1 MNDKV
6 LPHANPEAILAPS
19 DGTLGYMTGFGN
31 HFSTEAVRGA
41 LPIGRNSPQQAPL
54 GLYAEQLSGSAF
66 TAHRP
71 ANRRTWFYRILPSV
85 KHTTGFRAADAG
97 LLRTAPCRDENTQPF
112 SPMRWNPV
120 PLPDEPTT
128 FLEGI
133 RTISTAGDAQMG
145 AGMAAHVYV
154 ANRDMQDQY
163 FYNADGEMLIV
174 PQLNRLTIATE
185 CGVLELAPG
194 EIAVIPRAM
203 KFQVHLPD
211 GTARG
216 YICENYGAMLDL
228 PGRGPIGAN
237 CLANERDFL
246 TPVAAYQDTETPC
259 QLYSKA
265 LGKLYVADLAASPLD
280 VVAWHG
286 NLAPY
291 KYDLSRFST
300 IGSISYDHPDPSIFT
315 VLSSPSDS
323 PGTANIDFVIFP
335 DRWLV
340 MEDTFRPPWYHSN
353 IMSEFMG
360 LIHGVYDAK
369 PGGFSP
375 GAMSLHNMMIPHGP
389 DRQAFESAS
398 TKDLA
403 PEKLSGTMAFMFETR
418 YPLNPT
424 AFGSQPQGLDLAY
437 PDCWQDL
444 PRQFKR

>member
-1 MNDKV
+1 MNDSVIAPTAAEAV
-6 LPHANPEAILAPS
+6 LSPS
-19 DGTLGYMTGFGN
+19 DGSCSYMTGFGN

-41 LPIGRNSPQQAPL
+41 LPIGRNSPQKAPM
-54 GLYAEQLSGSAF
+54 GLYAEQLSGTAF

-85 KHTTGFRAADAG
+85 RHSIGFRAVETG
-97 LLRTAPCRDENTQPF
+97 LLKTAPCRNENSQPF
-112 SPMRWNPV
+112 SQMRWHPIE
-120 PLPDEPTT
+120 LPNEPTT
-128 FLEGI
+128 FIEGI
-133 RTISTAGDAQMG
+133 RTVSKAGDAQMG
-145 AGMAAHVYV
+145 AGMAAHDYV
-154 ANRDMQDQY
+154 ANRSMEQQY

-185 CGVLELAPG
+185 CGVLDIAPG
-194 EIAVIPRAM
+194 EIAVIPRGM
-203 KFQVHLPD
+203 KMQVLLPD

-237 CLANERDFL
+237 ALANERDFL
-246 TPVAAYQDTETPC
+246 TPVAAYQDMAKPC
-259 QLYSKA
+259 QLYAKA
-265 LGKLYVADLAASPLD
+265 LGKLYVADLEYSPLD

-286 NLAPY
+286 NLTPY
-291 KYDLSRFST
+291 KYDLARFNT

-315 VLSSPSDS
+315 VLSSPSDT

-335 DRWLV
+335 ERWLV

-360 LIHGVYDAK
+360 LVQGVYDAK

-375 GAMSLHNMMIPHGP
+375 GAMSLHNMMVPHGP
-389 DRQAFESAS
+389 DRQAFETAS
-398 TKDLA
+398 TKDLT
-403 PEKLSGTMAFMFETR
+403 PEKLTGTMAFMFETR

-424 AFGSQPQGLDLAY
+424 AYGSQPDGIDVDY
-437 PDCWQDL
+437 PSCWQDL
-444 PRQFKR
+444 PRHFGA